1 MNFFVND
8 AEGEVVNSKEFSSS
22 PQPGAAGL
30 RISAMTWEA
39 YCREEARE
47 CAKLARVTQGEARKD
62 WADAAR
68 QWRMQL
74 ERLARPDTRAPQR
87 RRG

>member
-1 MNFFVND
+1 
-8 AEGEVVNSKEFSSS
+8 
-22 PQPGAAGL
+22 
-30 RISAMTWEA
+30 MTWEA

-47 CAKLARVTQGEARKD
+47 CEKLARVAQGDARKD

-74 ERLARPDTRAPQR
+74 DRLSRSETTRVAQR
-87 RRG
+87 KRA